1 MNRWIISF
9 LELSETKM
17 IQNVSSKKEMIHQFV
32 WKKYDPKMQ
41 VPKRND
47 PPICVISLLEL
58 TFLDYFLHKMVD
70 QYGALY
76 LHYVLLLLPVGSSR
90 VCMDGPGNHG
100 SFC

>member
-1 MNRWIISF
+1 
-9 LELSETKM
+9 M
-17 IQNVSSKKEMIHQFV
+17 IQKCKFQ
-32 WKKYDPKMQ
+32 
-41 VPKRND
+41 KRND
-47 PPICVISLLEL
+47 PPICVISFLEL
-58 TFLDYFLHKMVD
+58 TFWIIFLHKLVD